1 MSDIQFME
9 KPDWISWEDICE
21 CFHAANVVNDKKGFH
36 MTYSNLTPGKLEKN
50 LKEGDGHCFVA
61 LDGNKVVGTVSVM
74 FWKHK
79 WYHWWTRQTVAYATY
94 DAVLPEYRGT
104 DVWLGLD
111 AIRTKCVY
119 DSGVRIRQ
127 CNTAEQNKTVIKICK
142 RAGYKFVQY
151 SATGNNANYYSI
163 IMVLWLDGCPYSDK
177 FCNFMFK
184 LSKIIV
190 KTIWKPGYKLRI
202 PFVK

>member
-9 KPDWISWEDICE
+9 KPDWVSWEAICE
-21 CFHAANVVNDKKGFH
+21 CFRAANTVNDKKGFH
-36 MTYSNLTPGKLEKN
+36 MTYSDLTPDELEKSI
-50 LKEGDGHCFVA
+50 KDGDGHCFVA
-61 LDGNKVVGTVSVM
+61 LVDKKVVGTVSLM
-74 FWKHK
+74 FWKHQ
-79 WYHWWTRQTVAYATY
+79 WYHWWTRQTVAYSTY
-94 DAVLPEYRGT
+94 ESILPEYRGT
-104 DVWLGLD
+104 DVFMGLEYLLD
-111 AIRTKCVY
+111 KYIR

-127 CNTAEQNKTVIKICK
+127 CNTAEQNKTVIKLCQ

-163 IMVLWLDGCPYSDK
+163 IMVLWEDGCPYSDR

-184 LSKIIV
+184 LSKIII

>member
-9 KPDWISWEDICE
+9 KPDWVSWKDICE
-21 CFHAANVVNDKKGFH
+21 CFRAANVVNEKKGFQ
-36 MTYSNLTPGKLEKN
+36 MVYSNHSPSEFEES
-50 LKEGDGHCFVA
+50 LKDGHCFVA
-61 LDGNKVVGTVSVM
+61 LNGKKVVGTASLK
-74 FWKHK
+74 FLKHK

-104 DVWLGLD
+104 DVFMGLD
-111 AIRTKCVY
+111 AMRTQY
-119 DSGVRIRQ
+119 INDSGVRIRQ
-127 CNTAEQNKTVIKICK
+127 CNTAEQNKTVIKLCQ

-151 SATGNNANYYSI
+151 SATGDNANYYSI
-163 IMVLWLDGCPYSDK
+163 IMVLWLDGCPYSDR

-184 LSKIIV
+184 LSKIII
-190 KTIWKPGYKLRI
+190 KAIWKPGYKLRI